1 MFHELNR
8 VRYRGLVFP
17 KNFDISKSLTGISKL
32 TDVLT
37 PYAHSGYVS
46 SESFL
51 RDLFREVYSSHRTA
65 ES

>member
-1 MFHELNR
+1 MFHVNR

-17 KNFDISKSLTGISKL
+17 ENFDISESLTGISKL

-37 PYAHSGYVS
+37 PYAPSGCVS

-51 RDLFREVYSSHRTA
+51 RDLLREVYSSHRTT